1 VPSPIFNLCVLI
13 CLALDVLEIAKKSG
27 ASTIANLVAQTGL
40 AKTLQTNENLTL
52 FAPSDEAVAVSIPGL
67 MFYRIVTNLYC
78 QFMMKYYEN
87 ILPLGSIYIRLID

>member
-27 ASTIANLVAQTGL
+27 ASTIANLIAQTGL

-52 FAPSDEAVAVSIPGL
+52 FAPSDEAVAVSILGL

-78 QFMMKYYEN
+78 QFMMK
-87 ILPLGSIYIRLID
+87 